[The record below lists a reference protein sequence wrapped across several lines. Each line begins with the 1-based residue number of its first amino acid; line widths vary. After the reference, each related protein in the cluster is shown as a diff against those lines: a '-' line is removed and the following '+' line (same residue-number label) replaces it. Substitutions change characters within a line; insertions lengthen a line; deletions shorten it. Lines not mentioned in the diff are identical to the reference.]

1 MQYNRTTTAGSNMDK
16 FHKHNDED
24 AKKKS
29 DAKATN
35 YMIPYI

>member
-24 AKKKS
+24 AKKNQMPKLQ
-29 DAKATN
+29 T
-35 YMIPYI
+35 I